1 MPFPVKLG
9 LSVVVTLVIIAAFF
23 HQRAS
28 GHEGPQWALLFLAPF
43 MLVALWIFPEV
54 TRKPID
60 SGPAPGGGN
69 GGARPKGM

>member
-23 HQRAS
+23 HQRAL
-28 GHEGPQWALLFLAPF
+28 GHEGPQWALLFLGPF

-54 TRKPID
+54 TRKPVEGG
-60 SGPAPGGGN
+60 GPAAKGETP
-69 GGARPKGM
+69 PKGM

>member
-9 LSVVVTLVIIAAFF
+9 LSVVVTLVIAAAFF
-23 HQRAS
+23 HQRAL

-54 TRKPID
+54 TRKPVED
-60 SGPAPGGGN
+60 AKAAGETP
-69 GGARPKGM
+69 PKHV

>member
-9 LSVVVTLVIIAAFF
+9 LSVVVTLVIVAAFF
-23 HQRAS
+23 HQRAL

-54 TRKPID
+54 ARKPV
-60 SGPAPGGGN
+60 GGGAAPGGG
-69 GGARPKGM
+69 PKGM

>member
-23 HQRAS
+23 HQRAL

-43 MLVALWIFPEV
+43 MIVALWIFPEV
-54 TRKPID
+54 TRKPVEGA
-60 SGPAPGGGN
+60 SGN
-69 GGARPKGM
+69 SETRPKGM

>member
-23 HQRAS
+23 HQRAL
-28 GHEGPQWALLFLAPF
+28 GHEGPQWALLFLGPF

-54 TRKPID
+54 TRKPVED
-60 SGPAPGGGN
+60 ASAAKGE
-69 GGARPKGM
+69 ARPKGM

>member
-23 HQRAS
+23 HQRAL
-28 GHEGPQWALLFLAPF
+28 GHEGPQWALLLLAPF

-54 TRKPID
+54 TRKPIED
-60 SGPAPGGGN
+60 AKTASEKL
-69 GGARPKGM
+69 PKGT

>member
-23 HQRAS
+23 HQRAL

-54 TRKPID
+54 TRKPVE
-60 SGPAPGGGN
+60 GGGD
-69 GGARPKGM
+69 GARPKAG

>member
-1 MPFPVKLG
+1 MPFKVKFG
-9 LSVVVTLVIIAAFF
+9 LSLAVTLVIVAAFF
-23 HQRAS
+23 HQRAL

-60 SGPAPGGGN
+60 GGATAPPGGEP
-69 GGARPKGM
+69 RPKGM

>member
-1 MPFPVKLG
+1 MPFKVKFG
-9 LSVVVTLVIIAAFF
+9 LSLAVTLVIVAAFF
-23 HQRAS
+23 HQRAL

-60 SGPAPGGGN
+60 
-69 GGARPKGM
+69 GGATAPPGDEPRPKGM